1 MNLFWRA
8 FGSLILSGAVCAP
21 ANAQSHTKP
30 TTASA
35 RMRQDASCTEARIIC
50 VPKSETNSLISNPFK
65 LDVQVNSD
73 ADIFVAWE
81 IRDSTGQVLES
92 SSTYDYNVGP
102 TEDFTLGRVFHI
114 VAFIFTPSKS
124 SRGTLTLTPSRYT
137 IQTGGVNLPG
147 LTIPVRLSTA
157 KSTVTTLEPAN
168 PAELTNAVIDRMDR
182 SEGGDFNPRL
192 KLVERKTEIMR
203 LDQTAIIGATVEAVL
218 RLSPGQSPWHITHW
232 RRSGSTAHV
241 TLGGGGW
248 AGSSY
253 YGAEVGYLMRK
264 SALHLPGIKDLV
276 FDNLHR
282 FGN

>member
-1 MNLFWRA
+1 MVLA
-8 FGSLILSGAVCAP
+8 GAVSAP
-21 ANAQSHTKP
+21 TSAQS
-30 TTASA
+30 SA
-35 RMRQDASCTEARIIC
+35 KLKVAWDRSWRDASCAEGRIIC
-50 VPKSETNSLISNPFK
+50 IPKSETNSLIGNPFRV
-65 LDVQVNSD
+65 DVQVNSD
-73 ADIFVAWE
+73 LDIFIAWE

-102 TEDFTLGRVFHI
+102 TQDFTLGRVFHI

-192 KLVERKTEIMR
+192 KLVERKTEIMQ
-203 LDQTAIIGATVEAVL
+203 LDQTAIIAATVEAVL

-241 TLGGGGW
+241 TLVGGGW